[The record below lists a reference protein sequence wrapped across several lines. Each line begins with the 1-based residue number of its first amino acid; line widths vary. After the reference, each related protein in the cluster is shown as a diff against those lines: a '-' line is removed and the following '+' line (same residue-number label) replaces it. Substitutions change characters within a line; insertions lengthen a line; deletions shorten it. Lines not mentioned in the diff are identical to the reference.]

1 MGIKR
6 PLFVRAKPVSSD
18 ANSVDCVVCGRFADD
33 SYGAYRNRS
42 SRQVGNYKRSASA
55 AVIRPDN
62 HHLKAATD
70 AHAVFSDRKLGN
82 QNWNSDSQL
91 QSRSREAQQ
100 GGSGGGSSNSN
111 SNSSSNGVGGPP
123 GRPPDRAGN
132 VPAFKADSGPVR
144 GGVVKV
150 SGVQP
155 LVSHGHPQGQ
165 GQSPAGAGRGGGETF
180 TARPYHV
187 EQSRAGA
194 PPEEEASRPGSAPSP
209 KQPRS
214 VKERI
219 SNLERK
225 SSFSS
230 SSSATPTPTASP
242 MHTAGT
248 PTATHTPTHTPTSTS
263 QRWAN
268 AAPFGA
274 THRAGAEN
282 LKPQR
287 GNNNSNSN
295 NNRVPTSRSMV
306 LTDPYQGR
314 ERDRPPSGSPAS
326 AAPASS
332 TQNSVSARPRA
343 YSERSK
349 QGGEASDP
357 KPSQRFAEVAPM
369 ASDARAL
376 PGHVRNSSQASAER
390 PRSSSSP
397 YNRRESA
404 PAPQIPPDAAVAM
417 VSPRRKSEGNFLSSH
432 AEVDTERS
440 PPPAPAEMTIISH
453 GRQPSQ
459 EELECDQQAKELA
472 REVAGSEKK
481 LSDVLSADSTKKRMK
496 YMDGLFSSPLDG
508 EVKTPASVRRH
519 QSQGPGDRSSPQQL
533 QQPQPTASADATDAK
548 PADDAGPHKR

>member
-1 MGIKR
+1 M
-6 PLFVRAKPVSSD
+6 
-18 ANSVDCVVCGRFADD
+18 CGRFADD

-42 SRQVGNYKRSASA
+42 SRQVGTYKRSASA
-55 AVIRPDN
+55 AVILPDN

-100 GGSGGGSSNSN
+100 GGSGGGGGGSSNSN
-111 SNSSSNGVGGPP
+111 SGSNGVGGPP

-155 LVSHGHPQGQ
+155 TVPHGHPQGQ
-165 GQSPAGAGRGGGETF
+165 GQSPAGAGRGGGGGETF

-187 EQSRAGA
+187 EQSRAVA
-194 PPEEEASRPGSAPSP
+194 PPEEEAARPGSAPSP

-248 PTATHTPTHTPTSTS
+248 PTATPTSTHTPTPTPTS

-287 GNNNSNSN
+287 GNNSSSNSSGSN

-349 QGGEASDP
+349 QGGEAAPSPSDP
-357 KPSQRFAEVAPM
+357 RPSQRFAEVAPM

-404 PAPQIPPDAAVAM
+404 PAPQIPPDTAVAM

-432 AEVDTERS
+432 AEVDKERS
-440 PPPAPAEMTIISH
+440 PPAEMTIISH

-481 LSDVLSADSTKKRMK
+481 LSDVLNADSTKKRMK

-533 QQPQPTASADATDAK
+533 LHPQPQPTASADATDAK
-548 PADDAGPHKR
+548 PAEDAGSHKK